1 MVKKILEEILPRFG
15 IPKVM
20 GSDNGPAFVS
30 QVSQGLA
37 RQLGTNWKLH
47 CAYRPQSSGQ
57 VERMNRTLKETLTK
71 IALESGGSD
80 WTAVL
85 PYALFRVRNTPGPLG
100 LTPFKL
106 MYGAPP
112 PIFMTVGDKNR
123 PDVSFSPSSSL
134 LARLKALEI
143 VRKEVWEQLK
153 ETYVAGDT
161 QVPHQFEV
169 GDAVLVRRHRAGN
182 LEPRW
187 KGPYLV
193 LLTTPTA
200 VKVEGIPTWVHAS
213 HVKRAPPGVSHDEW
227 TLEKTTNPFKLCLL
241 RMSHPKG
248 LQPPQSCST
257 NVGGTQ

>member
-1 MVKKILEEILPRFG
+1 MQIPAPTTARQSIVRQPPDRWMTNARMTLYQSLLLTERVSFAPPAILNPASLLPEADQAPAHKCEEILAEETGIRPDLTDQPWPGAMTWFTDGSSVVVEDTFSGWVEAFPTKKETANVVVKKILEEILPRFG

-30 QVSQGLA
+30 
-37 RQLGTNWKLH
+37 
-47 CAYRPQSSGQ
+47 
-57 VERMNRTLKETLTK
+57 
-71 IALESGGSD
+71 
-80 WTAVL
+80 
-85 PYALFRVRNTPGPLG
+85 
-100 LTPFKL
+100 
-106 MYGAPP
+106 
-112 PIFMTVGDKNR
+112 
-123 PDVSFSPSSSL
+123 
-134 LARLKALEI
+134 
-143 VRKEVWEQLK
+143 
-153 ETYVAGDT
+153 

-193 LLTTPTA
+193 LLTKPTM

-213 HVKRAPPGVSHDEW
+213 HVKRAYPGVSHDEW
-227 TLEKTTNPFKLCLL
+227 TLEKTNNPFKLHLL
-241 RMSHPKG
+241 RKSDPKG

>member
-1 MVKKILEEILPRFG
+1 MQIPAPTTARQNVTIVAPHSLESIVRQPPDRWMTNARMTLYQSLLLTERCEEILAEETGIRPDLTDQPWPGAMTWFTDGSSVVVEDTFSGWVEAFPTKKETANVVVKKILEEILPRFG

-30 QVSQGLA
+30 
-37 RQLGTNWKLH
+37 
-47 CAYRPQSSGQ
+47 
-57 VERMNRTLKETLTK
+57 
-71 IALESGGSD
+71 
-80 WTAVL
+80 
-85 PYALFRVRNTPGPLG
+85 
-100 LTPFKL
+100 
-106 MYGAPP
+106 
-112 PIFMTVGDKNR
+112 
-123 PDVSFSPSSSL
+123 
-134 LARLKALEI
+134 
-143 VRKEVWEQLK
+143 
-153 ETYVAGDT
+153 

-193 LLTTPTA
+193 LLTKPTM

-213 HVKRAPPGVSHDEW
+213 HVKRAYPGVSHDEW
-227 TLEKTTNPFKLCLL
+227 TLEKTNNPFKLHLL
-241 RMSHPKG
+241 RKSDPKG